1 MSSTKSQ
8 VAVATNIPN
17 ISSSNQS
24 QQQQQQQKDYN
35 SEESLGRQ
43 NSFGMNRRV
52 SVSYR
57 NSTNNYLSINHA
69 SLRRCPHSFGLC
81 QSGYCRR

>member
-17 ISSSNQS
+17 LTSG
-24 QQQQQQQKDYN
+24 QQQQQKDYN

-43 NSFGMNRRV
+43 NSFGLNRRV
-52 SVSYR
+52 SWI
-57 NSTNNYLSINHA
+57 LIIN
-69 SLRRCPHSFGLC
+69 F
-81 QSGYCRR
+81 YNIIN